1 MKPIL
6 FSLLL
11 LVVTFTG
18 AKAQTS
24 ESTDFFMTML
34 SRIMLTNIDTDSAS
48 FTVLNPGAVSGICS
62 LIMLSTSNHD
72 DFHDLSD
79 LLERFEVSTVTSS
92 EEAVIKKT
100 FTRFPLL
107 NENLD
112 PSYIN
117 ILKIK
122 TKDGKSIAE
131 NIKALYKYMAP
142 IAMTVDFCKSH
153 G

>member
-1 MKPIL
+1 MKTIWLTL
-6 FSLLL
+6 FIFA
-11 LVVTFTG
+11 VTFTG
-18 AKAQTS
+18 AKAQS
-24 ESTDFFMTML
+24 GDSTDFVMTEL
-34 SRIMLTNIDTDSAS
+34 SRIMLGNIDTDSAS
-48 FTVLNPGAVSGICS
+48 FTVHNPGSVSGICS
-62 LIMLSTSNHD
+62 LIMISTSNHN

-79 LLERFEVSTVTSS
+79 LLDRFEITTVTSAK
-92 EEAVIKKT
+92 EPVVRKR

-107 NENLD
+107 NANLD
-112 PSYIN
+112 QMYIN

-153 G
+153 